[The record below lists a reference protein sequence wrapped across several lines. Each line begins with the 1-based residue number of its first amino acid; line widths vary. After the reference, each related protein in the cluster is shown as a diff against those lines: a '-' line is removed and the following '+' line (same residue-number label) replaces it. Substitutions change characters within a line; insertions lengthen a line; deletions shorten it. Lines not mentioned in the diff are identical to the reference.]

1 MVRKLGRLQ
10 FIGGNGYH
18 LLEVLDLGVLCM
30 HEMDWVSTAQGILHN
45 VQLNTVEKSRD
56 VVLV

>member
-1 MVRKLGRLQ
+1 MNGKLVRKLGTLQ

-30 HEMDWVSTAQGILHN
+30 HEMDWVSSISAAQHIG
-45 VQLNTVEKSRD
+45 
-56 VVLV
+56 